1 MKRLIL
7 ALGFA
12 LTACGQTAAPPGD
25 SAPQVVT
32 PAPSII
38 GNFIATSNTAMS
50 ITGDL
55 EAAAE
60 VLSFGRGF
68 RIEGGRVEAALSPTS
83 ELAAGQGSF
92 AEATGSQSI
101 EAMELRQVA
110 LVRVAAD
117 APNPSLCGEAS
128 PTFIVLARGAD
139 LLSLLVFSGI
149 EPPGAG
155 ASATSLCGIFN
166 YMPA

>member
-12 LTACGQTAAPPGD
+12 LAACGQIAAPPSE
-25 SAPQVVT
+25 SAPHAAT
-32 PAPSII
+32 PAPSIV
-38 GNFIATSNTAMS
+38 GNFTAMSNTAMS

-55 EAAAE
+55 EATAD

-68 RIEGGRVEAALSPTS
+68 RIEGGRVEATLSPTS

-101 EAMELRQVA
+101 ETMELRQVA

-128 PTFIVLARGAD
+128 PTTGTTSRRTTPIWSQNGSKSTFRRHPRSGAR
-139 LLSLLVFSGI
+139 
-149 EPPGAG
+149 
-155 ASATSLCGIFN
+155 
-166 YMPA
+166 

>member
-12 LTACGQTAAPPGD
+12 LAACGQIAAPP
-25 SAPQVVT
+25 SERAPQAAT
-32 PAPSII
+32 PAPSIV
-38 GNFIATSNTAMS
+38 GNFTAMSNTAMS

-55 EAAAE
+55 EATAD

-68 RIEGGRVEAALSPTS
+68 RIEGGRVEATLSPTS

-92 AEATGSQSI
+92 AEATGNQSI
-101 EAMELRQVA
+101 ETMELRQVA

-117 APNPSLCGEAS
+117 APSPSLCGDAS
-128 PTFIVLARGAD
+128 PTFVVLARGAD
-139 LLSLLVFSGI
+139 TLSLLVFSGI